1 MTGREVDRHAMTQQA
16 TAVLSLEQVTLRY
29 AAPGSAVTAAE
40 AISFSLAKGERLAL
54 VGPSGCGK
62 SSLLRAIGGFLAP
75 ASGAITLSGGRS
87 AAKPDA
93 SRMMVFQEF
102 EQLLPW
108 RTVLGNVTFAL
119 KAARGLGKREAK
131 AIAGDWIA
139 RVGLSAFAG
148 AYPHTLSGG
157 MKQRVAIA
165 RAFALAP
172 EILLM
177 DEPFAA
183 LDAITRRKMQD
194 ELLGLCEATGAT
206 VVFVTHDIEEAVRI
220 ATRIITLTPHPGRI
234 AGEFP
239 VVGRL
244 ANGTHTPDGLED
256 AIRAT
261 FSRGSAAPAQE
272 AAHG

>member
-1 MTGREVDRHAMTQQA
+1 MTQA
-16 TAVLSLEQVTLRY
+16 TPVLSLENVTLRY
-29 AAPGSAVTAAE
+29 DAPGGAVTAAE

-62 SSLLRAIGGFLAP
+62 SSLLRAIGGFLVP
-75 ASGAITLSGGRS
+75 ASGAITLGGGRTAS
-87 AAKPDA
+87 KPDA
-93 SRMMVFQEF
+93 GRMMVFQEF

-119 KAARGLGKREAK
+119 KVARGLHSREAK
-131 AIAGDWIA
+131 ATARDRIA
-139 RVGLSAFAG
+139 RVGLGAFAG

-194 ELLGLCEATGAT
+194 ELLALCEATGAT

-220 ATRIITLTPHPGRI
+220 ATRIIALTPHPGRI

-239 VVGRL
+239 VSDRL
-244 ANGTHTPDGLED
+244 ANGSRGRDGLED
-256 AIRAT
+256 VIRAA
-261 FSRGSAAPAQE
+261 FSRGQATPALE
-272 AAHG
+272 AVYG